1 MQFLL
6 DTHGDLD
13 LLNLITDN
21 AISICIDLT
30 YVQVLNQQVSS
41 LNYVLCCL
49 GSAQQMC
56 QSMVIHQIMWDIF
69 SLQLIVH
76 ILHEF
81 CTQIVYIVLMVYT
94 FCRSELMY
102 TKCIQN
108 VHKMYPTFQQFFF
121 TFCIQILAAIFLSI
135 LYAK

>member
-6 DTHGDLD
+6 DAHGDLD

-21 AISICIDLT
+21 AIYVCIDLT
-30 YVQVLNQQVSS
+30 YLQVLNQQVSS

-56 QSMVIHQIMWDIF
+56 QSMAIHQIMWDIF

-81 CTQIVYIVLMVYT
+81 CTQIVYIVLM
-94 FCRSELMY
+94 MY
-102 TKCIQN
+102 I
-108 VHKMYPTFQQFFF
+108 Y
-121 TFCIQILAAIFLSI
+121 FL
-135 LYAK
+135 